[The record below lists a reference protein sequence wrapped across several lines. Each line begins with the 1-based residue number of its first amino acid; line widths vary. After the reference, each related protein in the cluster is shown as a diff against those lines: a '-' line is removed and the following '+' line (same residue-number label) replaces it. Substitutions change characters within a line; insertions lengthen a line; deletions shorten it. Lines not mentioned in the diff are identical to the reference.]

1 MDGAVTD
8 VGRPGRPP
16 PRRRGVQLTQIRAW
30 ISVRCPVRIIRDRGN
45 GWTTPRTGGHRAP
58 LLVLRSTKVTVVFDT
73 SAVSELTQ
81 KNYNERLS
89 SCENVLP
96 GIERFCTDEE
106 IVRLSRDVM
115 RVDAAVASEDL
126 EGRLVAGD
134 IFEVAKYLPSE
145 FIDLLIPDP
154 PYNLSRNFNG
164 NPFMTKGKN
173 EYQSWSGI
181 SSIC

>member
-1 MDGAVTD
+1 MDHPSN
-8 VGRPGRPP
+8 GRA
-16 PRRRGVQLTQIRAW
+16 PR
-30 ISVRCPVRIIRDRGN
+30 
-45 GWTTPRTGGHRAP
+45 TTPRASIDKGDGGFRHQRRIGIDA
-58 LLVLRSTKVTVVFDT
+58 
-73 SAVSELTQ
+73 